1 MMNKGHEASWA
12 AEEFAAV
19 NLGDKRLDARL
30 VTLCDRFSDSPES
43 PINQACAD
51 WAETKAAY
59 RFFRNENVE
68 ADDILTAHRHKTGQ
82 RAMAH
87 ETVLA
92 IQDTSY
98 FVYTSHLTTEGLG
111 KMSMKKGAHIE
122 KIYSEGLVMHACLAI
137 TTEGLPLGLLDQNI
151 FARKLRPEHERH
163 RNGGRYIQ
171 DVLPVEEKET
181 YRWLQSLKATEDALP
196 DTRVVTICDR
206 EADLYDFFKLSHQ
219 IDAAVLVRA
228 SSNRTVNRRSRYA
241 EKDVLKLWDY
251 MLQQTVAGSYTI
263 QLPKR
268 AKTKHCQAREARAAT
283 VSVSFAPLCL
293 NPPRN
298 NAKHKTESLPDID
311 MHAIYVLE
319 SDPPAGEEPVE
330 WMLLTSLP
338 VRSFDEAC
346 EKVRWYTLRW
356 RIEMYFKVLK
366 SGFRVE
372 ACRLGHAQRLAR
384 YLMVMSIVAWRLFMI
399 TLLARAE
406 SETPCTQFLAEAEW
420 QVLFRKIHKNKPP
433 PRKPPCAGDVV
444 TWIARLGGFLARKG
458 DGPPGTITL
467 WRGWKRLT
475 DLAEG
480 WNLATGGETYG

>member
-1 MMNKGHEASWA
+1 MDREQITSWA
-12 AEEFAAV
+12 AEEFAEV
-19 NLGDKRLDARL
+19 DLGDKRLDARL
-30 VTLCDRFSDSPES
+30 ITLCDRFSDSPES

-59 RFFRNENVE
+59 RFFRNENVD
-68 ADDILTAHRHKTGQ
+68 ADEILAAHRRKTGQ
-82 RAMAH
+82 RAKSH
-87 ETVLA
+87 NTVLA

-111 KMSMKKGAHIE
+111 KMSMKKGNHVE
-122 KIYSEGLVMHACLAI
+122 KIYSKGLVMHACLAI
-137 TTEGLPLGLLDQNI
+137 TTQGLPLGLLDQNI
-151 FARKLRPEHERH
+151 FARKLRPEHQRR

-181 YRWLQSLKATEDALP
+181 YRWLQALKATEEALL
-196 DTRVVTICDR
+196 DTRVVTVCDR
-206 EADLYDFFKLSHQ
+206 EADLYDFFKLSHKL
-219 IDAAVLVRA
+219 DAAVLVRA
-228 SSNRTVNRRSRYA
+228 SANRTVNRGSRYA

-251 MLQQTVAGSYTI
+251 MLQQAEAGSYTL

-268 AKTKHCQAREARAAT
+268 AKTKHCEAREARSAT
-283 VSVSFAPLCL
+283 VTVRFAPLSL

-298 NAKHKTESLPDID
+298 NVKHRTESLPDID
-311 MHAIYVLE
+311 MHAVYVLE
-319 SDPPAGEEPVE
+319 PDPPTGEEPVE

-346 EKVRWYTLRW
+346 EKVRWYCLRW

-372 ACRLGHAQRLAR
+372 ACRVAHARRLAR

-399 TLLARAE
+399 TLVARAE
-406 SETPCTQFLAEAEW
+406 PDTPCTQFLAEDEW
-420 QVLFRKIHKNKPP
+420 QVLFRKTHRNKRP

-444 TWIARLGGFLARKG
+444 AWIARLGGFLARKG

-467 WRGWKRLT
+467 WRGWKRLSDLT
-475 DLAEG
+475 DG
-480 WNLATGGETYG
+480 WNLATSGDTCG

>member
-1 MMNKGHEASWA
+1 MDRRQEVSWA
-12 AEEFAAV
+12 AEEFAQV

-59 RFFRNENVE
+59 RFFRNESVE
-68 ADDILTAHRHKTGQ
+68 ADEILAAHRRKTAQ
-82 RAMAH
+82 RAKAQN
-87 ETVLA
+87 TVLA

-111 KMSMKKGAHIE
+111 KMSMKKGNHVE
-122 KIYSEGLVMHACLAI
+122 KIYSKGLVMHACLAI
-137 TTEGLPLGLLDQNI
+137 TTQGLPLGLLDQNI
-151 FARKLRPEHERH
+151 FARKLRPEHQRRSH
-163 RNGGRYIQ
+163 GGRYIQ

-181 YRWLQSLKATEDALP
+181 YRWLQTLKATEKALP
-196 DTRVVTICDR
+196 DTRVVTVCDR

-219 IDAAVLVRA
+219 LDATVLVRA
-228 SSNRTVNRRSRYA
+228 SANRTINRKSRYA
-241 EKDVLKLWDY
+241 EKDVSTLWDY
-251 MLQQTVAGSYTI
+251 MLQQPEAGSYTL

-268 AKTKHCQAREARAAT
+268 AKTKHCEAREARSAT
-283 VSVSFAPLCL
+283 VTVRFAPLSL

-298 NAKHKTESLPDID
+298 NIKHKTESLPDID
-311 MHAIYVLE
+311 MHAVYVLE
-319 SDPPAGEEPVE
+319 PDPPAGEEPVE

-346 EKVRWYTLRW
+346 EKVRWYCLRW

-372 ACRLGHAQRLAR
+372 DCRLGDAQRLTR

-399 TLLARAE
+399 TLIARATP
-406 SETPCTQFLAEAEW
+406 ETPCTQFLAEDEW
-420 QVLFRKIHKNKPP
+420 QVLFRKTHQNKTP
-433 PRKPPCAGDVV
+433 PRTPPCAGDVV
-444 TWIARLGGFLARKG
+444 MWIARLGGFLARKG
-458 DGPPGTITL
+458 DGPPGTLTL
-467 WRGWKRLT
+467 WRGWKRLS
-475 DLAEG
+475 DLTEG
-480 WNLATGGETYG
+480 WNLATSGDTYG